1 MIYKLPLSPAFG
13 PREKINPKSP
23 LTLFTK
29 RGENYTNSIFNSL
42 FNAWAIF

>member
-23 LTLFTK
+23 LPPLYKK
-29 RGENYTNSIFNSL
+29 RGKLHEFN
-42 FNAWAIF
+42 F